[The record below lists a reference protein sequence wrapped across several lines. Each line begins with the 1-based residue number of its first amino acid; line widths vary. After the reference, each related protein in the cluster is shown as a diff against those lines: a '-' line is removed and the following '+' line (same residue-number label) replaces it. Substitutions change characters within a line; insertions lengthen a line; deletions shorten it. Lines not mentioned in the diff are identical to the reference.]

1 MQLICPHCS
10 RILDFAGER
19 PVFCAYCGRPLRYLS
34 EEQTGACNHEAA
46 TLPPTPSRNEIELVA
61 SPQTVGGYRL
71 IERIG
76 TGGMG
81 VVYVAEEIASGRKVA
96 VKLISPEFAT
106 SAEAVERFRQ
116 EGRLASMIAHP
127 RCVFVVA
134 ADEEEG
140 RPYIVMELM
149 SGTTLQDLVKKNGP
163 LPVEEAVAKIL
174 DVIDGL
180 QGAHRLGVIHRD
192 VKPSNCFLEPDG
204 RVKIGDF
211 GLSKSLVRDLHLTRT
226 GDFMGTPVY

>member
-140 RPYIVMELM
+140 RPHLPMELV
-149 SGTTLQDLVKKNGP
+149 SRRALQDLVQRPGP
-163 LPVEEAVAKIL
+163 PALPHAPGQSL
-174 DVIDGL
+174 GGL
-180 QGAHRLGVIHRD
+180 PGAGEGPPARRPPPRR
-192 VKPSNCFLEPDG
+192 KPG
-204 RVKIGDF
+204 
-211 GLSKSLVRDLHLTRT
+211 H
-226 GDFMGTPVY
+226 